1 MPDSDHRRWCRLF
14 HPERHATHC
23 ARRHTRYLNAPLRTT
38 RQSTRRRSS
47 SWAKPELRG
56 LPCVICER
64 QKREGKG
71 GMRVKNV
78 SVHGTVCVVCAYQ
91 LCSIL
96 PPHCLLLLPCCSHWK
111 NPSCTSQPAASNRAG
126 YPVLAV
132 RCQSPSMPSVHGARR
147 AGGPIPRWLLMQ
159 SADASIARLE

>member
-1 MPDSDHRRWCRLF
+1 M
-14 HPERHATHC
+14 THT
-23 ARRHTRYLNAPLRTT
+23 HHLNAPLRTT
-38 RQSTRRRSS
+38 RQSTRRRSW

-71 GMRVKNV
+71 GMGVENV

-91 LCSIL
+91 LRSIL
-96 PPHCLLLLPCCSHWK
+96 PLHRLLLLPHCSHWK
-111 NPSCTSQPAASNRAG
+111 NPSRTSQPAASNRAG
-126 YPVLAV
+126 YPAPAV
-132 RCQSPSMPSVHGARR
+132 RRRSPSMPSVHGAWR

-159 SADASIARLE
+159 SADAVC